1 MSSTRQGVF
10 HPAAS
15 EYLKQRPAT
24 CPSLEDRS
32 WRPFPGQLNYLGVR
46 YWQAGKDLCIRSTV
60 CLLRFGSEMLVK
72 KFLAGASL
80 RC

>member
-1 MSSTRQGVF
+1 MV
-10 HPAAS
+10 PMAS
-15 EYLKQRPAT
+15 ELFFQISWFDVEHK
-24 CPSLEDRS
+24 DRS